1 MQRKKQTQKNQNQNT
16 NISTDMQTPAIK
28 DTKTYKERG
37 RKTDRQVER
46 KVGQETGKKQKNESE
61 REREREIRG
70 GEKGRDLLLGSRRVP
85 AMRVFQLDVLQQHL
99 VAVRHVAAQVA
110 LEKGVLVQQLVPAQ
124 VAEANGFE
132 VALSAVVQFCPGS
145 FMELHVFAEVA
156 LPFGLEGALVTEKLE
171 LDPSLVDPPHAG
183 GLGDV
188 RQHPRF
194 S

>member
-1 MQRKKQTQKNQNQNT
+1 M
-16 NISTDMQTPAIK
+16 
-28 DTKTYKERG
+28 
-37 RKTDRQVER
+37 
-46 KVGQETGKKQKNESE
+46 
-61 REREREIRG
+61 
-70 GEKGRDLLLGSRRVP
+70 LGSRRVP
-85 AMRVFQLDVLQQHL
+85 AMRVLQLDVLQQHL

-132 VALSAVVQFCPGS
+132 VTLRAAVQFCPGS
-145 FMELHVFAEVA
+145 FVELHVFAEVA
-156 LPFGLEGALVTEKLE
+156 LPFGLKGALVAKKLE
-171 LDPSLVDPPHAG
+171 LDPPLVDPPHAG